1 MLKGN
6 GADYYGRQERAEK
19 FDQYFQGLKQPNP
32 WYLPGAG
39 GAENPDQGP
48 RGTAD
53 LQGALGEAK
62 AKRDAVPKNTRHRLG
77 APTSNGP
84 AKPLTQAELN
94 KMDGCT
100 ATTTEL
106 NYTDGVTSNIQTQ
119 LNAKAASARTI
130 SAGGGL
136 SGGGNL
142 TANRTISH
150 SDTSAQGSVNN
161 SGNTVI
167 QDISVDT
174 YGHVTSI
181 GSKALS
187 IPAAYTQPTATGAV
201 GTYALLKQTV
211 TSTVQAPGATRAGSG
226 LDYSSC
232 SGVGVT
238 TSPAGTWRIMGAMPS
253 ATAFASN
260 TSVWLRIS

>member
-1 MLKGN
+1 MSKTREGVWKMKGKGRTWKTLTLKEKEQFFDENWSEEQKDKPGSWPWAMSLKPIDKDDTGWMAMLKGN

-94 KMDGCT
+94 KNFERM
-100 ATTTEL
+100 L
-106 NYTDGVTSNIQTQ
+106 PNLINYMPYFENMTGTKVAVLMETKAEYGARVGRGKRSASN
-119 LNAKAASARTI
+119 
-130 SAGGGL
+130 
-136 SGGGNL
+136 
-142 TANRTISH
+142 
-150 SDTSAQGSVNN
+150 D
-161 SGNTVI
+161 
-167 QDISVDT
+167 
-174 YGHVTSI
+174 
-181 GSKALS
+181 
-187 IPAAYTQPTATGAV
+187 
-201 GTYALLKQTV
+201 
-211 TSTVQAPGATRAGSG
+211 ATRYYATVGSTNDNRRATRSRAGH
-226 LDYSSC
+226 
-232 SGVGVT
+232 
-238 TSPAGTWRIMGAMPS
+238 WRREPD
-253 ATAFASN
+253 
-260 TSVWLRIS
+260 LP